1 MFSMDMFASRF
12 KKEGVMS
19 SKTGADY
26 RKYILYPGGSLVCTS
41 CTIDFVHI
49 FDAISYCGEGGGMR
63 YHLTFKHSTIGSS
76 LYRCS
81 HSLSL
86 IVRFAFSL
94 SVKSQLT
101 HLFGTKGKQC
111 RPRFDAI

>member
-49 FDAISYCGEGGGMR
+49 FDAIWYCGDGGGDA
-63 YHLTFKHSTIGSS
+63 
-76 LYRCS
+76 
-81 HSLSL
+81 LS
-86 IVRFAFSL
+86 FNFQA
-94 SVKSQLT
+94 
-101 HLFGTKGKQC
+101 
-111 RPRFDAI
+111 